1 MSQQND
7 LEEFQYQL
15 QAQQA
20 LGQQSELAQQQT
32 SDQAQGTF
40 VDPNDGT
47 VYEWDSER
55 RGWFPKVYI
64 IITYNRFLVTI
75 VYKCHLCFV
84 TFLQIDN
91 DFIASYQASYG
102 IASDDTTPAAC
113 SGGVSTDLST
123 ATTST
128 VTASK
133 ASKKR
138 EGEKETEVRVCMA
151 HLSLLRLGSHYWST
165 Y

>member
-20 LGQQSELAQQQT
+20 LDQQSELAQQQT

-55 RGWFPKVYI
+55 RGWFPKV
-64 IITYNRFLVTI
+64 
-75 VYKCHLCFV
+75 
-84 TFLQIDN
+84 
-91 DFIASYQASYG
+91 
-102 IASDDTTPAAC
+102 
-113 SGGVSTDLST
+113 
-123 ATTST
+123 
-128 VTASK
+128 
-133 ASKKR
+133 
-138 EGEKETEVRVCMA
+138 
-151 HLSLLRLGSHYWST
+151 
-165 Y
+165 

>member
-55 RGWFPKVYI
+55 RGWFPKVYN
-64 IITYNRFLVTI
+64 YNYNV
-75 VYKCHLCFV
+75 
-84 TFLQIDN
+84 
-91 DFIASYQASYG
+91 
-102 IASDDTTPAAC
+102 
-113 SGGVSTDLST
+113 
-123 ATTST
+123 
-128 VTASK
+128 
-133 ASKKR
+133 
-138 EGEKETEVRVCMA
+138 
-151 HLSLLRLGSHYWST
+151 
-165 Y
+165 